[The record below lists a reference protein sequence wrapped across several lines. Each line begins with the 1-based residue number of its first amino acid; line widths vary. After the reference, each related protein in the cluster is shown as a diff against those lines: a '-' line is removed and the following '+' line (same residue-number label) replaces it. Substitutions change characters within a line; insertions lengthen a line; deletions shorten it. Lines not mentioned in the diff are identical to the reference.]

1 MNMTDKELAEN
12 LQRLRLERGLSQS
25 KLSMSSGVNLRTIQQ
40 LEAGVNRILGAKIET
55 LLPIAKVLG
64 VTLEELIGE

>member
-1 MNMTDKELAEN
+1 MTDKELAEN